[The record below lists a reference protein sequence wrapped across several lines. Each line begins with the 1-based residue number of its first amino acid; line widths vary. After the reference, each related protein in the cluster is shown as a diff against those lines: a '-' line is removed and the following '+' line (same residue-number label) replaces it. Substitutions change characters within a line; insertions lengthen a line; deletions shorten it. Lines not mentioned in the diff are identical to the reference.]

1 MNHLRQVLF
10 GSLAALLS
18 VGIVLGSFSLALTE
32 GVERVALLP
41 SPVPTETE
49 VPATNPTLAL
59 MTLPPTPV
67 TIPSITHT
75 VSIQN
80 IETLTPTLTP
90 TLTLMPSITHTTT
103 PQTYCTAP
111 GGWVT
116 LLVQP
121 GDTLKSLAEKYNST
135 EQALMEGN
143 CLIVDTLIPGTLL
156 FVPSLPPT
164 APIALCGAPSGW
176 IRYTV
181 QSGDTLFQLSRELG
195 VSVAQLQNANCLGSS
210 TLIRAGQTLYV
221 PFLPS
226 RPVSPSP
233 TPTQAPASPT
243 SVPASPTV
251 ISETPT
257 ITLTSPPPSPTLPP
271 PTATT
276 LPTPSPAPTEPPP
289 LPTETAE
296 PTPAEATPGTGE
308 PSGTQEP

>member
-18 VGIVLGSFSLALTE
+18 VGIVLGSFTLALTE

-49 VPATNPTLAL
+49 VPVINPTIDH
-59 MTLPPTPV
+59 MTLSPNPV
-67 TIPSITHT
+67 ITPSITHT
-75 VSIQN
+75 VSIQDFG
-80 IETLTPTLTP
+80 TLTPTLTP
-90 TLTLMPSITHTTT
+90 TRTLMPSITITTT
-103 PQTYCTAP
+103 PQIQCTAP

-135 EQALMEGN
+135 EQALMDGN

-156 FVPSLPPT
+156 FVPSMPPT
-164 APIALCGAPSGW
+164 APIVQCGAPSGW

-181 QSGDTLFQLSRELG
+181 QTGDTLFRLSRELG

-210 TLIRAGQTLYV
+210 TLIRAGQALYV

-226 RPVSPSP
+226 RPVSPSS

-251 ISETPT
+251 IPETPT
-257 ITLTSPPPSPTLPP
+257 ITLTLPPPSPTLPP
-271 PTATT
+271 PTATIPP
-276 LPTPSPAPTEPPP
+276 LPSPAPTEPPP
-289 LPTETAE
+289 SPTETPL
-296 PTPAEATPGTGE
+296 PTPTEGTPEIGDT
-308 PSGTQEP
+308 SGTQTP

>member
-18 VGIVLGSFSLALTE
+18 VSIVLGSFSLALTE

-49 VPATNPTLAL
+49 LTTDPMVAP
-59 MTLPPTPV
+59 MTLPPTPA

-90 TLTLMPSITHTTT
+90 TRTPMPSITDTTT
-103 PQTYCTAP
+103 PQTNCTAP

-135 EQALMEGN
+135 EQALMDGN

-164 APIALCGAPSGW
+164 APIAPCGAPAGW

-181 QSGDTLFQLSRELG
+181 QTGDTLFRLSRELG
-195 VSVAQLQNANCLGSS
+195 VSVAQLQSANCLGSS
-210 TLIRAGQTLYV
+210 TLIRAGQALYV

-226 RPVSPSP
+226 RPVSPSS
-233 TPTQAPASPT
+233 TPTQVPASPT

-251 ISETPT
+251 IPETPT

-271 PTATT
+271 PTATIP
-276 LPTPSPAPTEPPP
+276 PTPSPAPTEPPP
-289 LPTETAE
+289 SPTET
-296 PTPAEATPGTGE
+296 PPPAESTQPPEPNPGTVE
-308 PSGTQEP
+308 PPGS